1 MSASSS
7 TLTRG
12 QFEQA
17 CKAFIDKHAQSPS
30 LSVGATRLK
39 DWSWAEHPTVPGLG
53 YLFRSVPLHGRAP
66 APDRDSDL
74 VQEDVLPSTE
84 FVDLAIA
91 EKTSPELLTCGQS
104 ITFSPTFQ
112 VPAFYFTI
120 HDSHGSPLGLEE
132 IMNTSL
138 LRHHAL
144 PETQATSF
152 ALFQQDALFPLL
164 SQGDHPT
171 LGLPS
176 WFIHPCGTACAMSE
190 LIGEKMAEGVAEVGS
205 QEWLLVWLETW
216 FMMLG
221 NMVKL

>member
-1 MSASSS
+1 MTLVRRFDVMWSSP
-7 TLTRG
+7 LT
-12 QFEQA
+12 Q
-17 CKAFIDKHAQSPS
+17 DKDC
-30 LSVGATRLK
+30 T
-39 DWSWAEHPTVPGLG
+39 D
-53 YLFRSVPLHGRAP
+53 
-66 APDRDSDL
+66 
-74 VQEDVLPSTE
+74 
-84 FVDLAIA
+84 
-91 EKTSPELLTCGQS
+91 
-104 ITFSPTFQ
+104 
-112 VPAFYFTI
+112 
-120 HDSHGSPLGLEE
+120 GSPLGLEE

>member
-1 MSASSS
+1 MS
-7 TLTRG
+7 TLTRV

-17 CKAFIDKHAQSPS
+17 CKAFADKHAQSPS
-30 LSVGATRLK
+30 LSVGAARLK
-39 DWSWAEHPTVPGLG
+39 DWSWVEHPTVPGLG
-53 YLFRSVPLHGRAP
+53 YLSRSVPLHGRAQ
-66 APDRDSDL
+66 AQHRDSDL
-74 VQEDVLPSTE
+74 VRDDVPPSAE
-84 FVDLAIA
+84 FVDDLAIA
-91 EKTSPELLTCGQS
+91 EDASPEFLTCGQS

-112 VPAFYFTI
+112 VPTFYFTV

-144 PETQATSF
+144 PETRATSF

-171 LGLPS
+171 LGMPS
-176 WFIHPCGTACAMSE
+176 WFIHPCGTTGAMSE
-190 LIGEKMAEGVAEVGS
+190 LIEEKTAEGLTDVGS
-205 QEWLLVWLETW
+205 KEWLLVWLETW

-221 NMVKL
+221 NMVQL